1 MESDTGFPT
10 HVDVTGPDKHGVD
23 TTTVAY
29 ERSPMVLLASITAG
43 LFPVH

>member
-23 TTTVAY
+23 TTAY